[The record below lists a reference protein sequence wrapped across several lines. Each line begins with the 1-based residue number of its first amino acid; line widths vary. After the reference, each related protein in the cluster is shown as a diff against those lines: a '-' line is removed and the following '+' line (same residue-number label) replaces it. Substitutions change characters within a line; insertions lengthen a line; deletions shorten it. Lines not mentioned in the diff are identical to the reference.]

1 MVHQWQDCV
10 LDSSVYLCW
19 FTCFFDVC
27 VSVYYRIRVQMLLY
41 YAINAVVW
49 CGALCA
55 PDWNS
60 FLCFVCLLLC
70 DHTHTQTHTHL
81 FSSSFNFIVCIEGRL
96 GLNPCECLCVL
107 HHWFLCFLVCVCP
120 GVRQAF
126 WVSTATI
133 RTRVNLATAWMEG
146 TALCPCPPVSLYQAA
161 PPAPALLATPDSTAK
176 LPRTPRVTPT
186 TPVPT
191 EESAPC
197 CPSTTTNASVPE
209 DGQVGYCLITS
220 QEFVI
225 CFKHPELF
233 FCLIAVFQPSVN
245 LNSS

>member
-1 MVHQWQDCV
+1 MC
-10 LDSSVYLCW
+10 
-19 FTCFFDVC
+19 VC
-27 VSVYYRIRVQMLLY
+27 VCTTGFVCRCYSITLSMLLSD
-41 YAINAVVW
+41 VVRYVH
-49 CGALCA
+49 LTETH
-55 PDWNS
+55 S
-60 FLCFVCLLLC
+60 FVLFVCFSVI
-70 DHTHTQTHTHL
+70 THTQTHTYL

-220 QEFVI
+220 QEFVTLSFVLNI
-225 CFKHPELF
+225 LNSFSVWLLF
-233 FCLIAVFQPSVN
+233 FSHLWI
-245 LNSS
+245 